1 MPTLGA
7 PLDFAKLEGRNFRGH
22 LLGAAP
28 SSPVTGQLYYNT
40 GDNTLYWW
48 DGSQWVSARGGAAAT
63 PPATTGALGTIQL
76 AGDLAGTATSPQIA
90 AGVITDAEVA
100 AANKDGV
107 AGTASMRT
115 LGTGATQ
122 AAAGNDSRFGATG
135 TAGGDLSG
143 TYPNPQIA
151 AGVITDADVNAANKD
166 GAVGTASMRTLGSGA
181 AQAMPGNRTLDAIT
195 PPVGTINMNNQKL
208 TGLANPTG
216 STESANKG
224 YVDAATSGL
233 DPKQSCRAAS
243 VANVN
248 ISAPGATMDGVT
260 LAVNDRVLLK
270 NQTTTNQNG
279 IYVWGGA
286 AVIMSRAQDAD
297 VSSEVTS
304 GLFTFI
310 EEGTVNGNTG
320 WMLTTDNPINLDVTG
335 LAFTQFSGA
344 GEYVWGGGLLA
355 TGTQVDVG
363 AGAGIQV
370 NADTIQIAN
379 NGVTNAMIADG
390 AIDVGTA
397 DVTGTL
403 PVSKGGTQSTTPVTA
418 RAALS
423 AAGYYSS
430 ATHTAGTTI
439 AVPQATHGLRTTRGL
454 IVQVQLESDG
464 SVLLPDIVVASNGDV
479 AVTFAVSQLANT
491 IRVTV
496 IG

>member
-48 DGSQWVSARGGAAAT
+48 DGTAWVSARGGAAAT
-63 PPATTGALGTIQL
+63 PPATTGALGTVQL
-76 AGDLAGTATSPQIA
+76 AGDLAGTATS
-90 AGVITDAEVA
+90 
-100 AANKDGV
+100 
-107 AGTASMRT
+107 
-115 LGTGATQ
+115 
-122 AAAGNDSRFGATG
+122 
-135 TAGGDLSG
+135 
-143 TYPNPQIA
+143 PQIA

-233 DPKQSCRAAS
+233 DPKPSCRAAS
-243 VANVN
+243 TANVN

-320 WMLTTDNPINLDVTG
+320 WMLTTDNPILIDSTG
-335 LAFTQFSGA
+335 LTFTQFSGA
-344 GEYVWGGGLLA
+344 GEY
-355 TGTQVDVG
+355 T
-363 AGAGIQV
+363 AGAGLLL
-370 NADTIQIAN
+370 T
-379 NGVTNAMIADG
+379 GTTF
-390 AIDVGTA
+390 DVGGTA
-397 DVTGTL
+397 GRISVGTDTVDIAATYIGL
-403 PVSKGGTQSTTPVTA
+403 LVDNYHSWYNYLWHSLECALQLASSKWWYRFFNCWCSTNRSNSCWLLQQCSYAWRWEYNYDYCRYAWSSSFTRVDC
-418 RAALS
+418 
-423 AAGYYSS
+423 SS
-430 ATHTAGTTI
+430 AR
-439 AVPQATHGLRTTRGL
+439 QCDWYC
-454 IVQVQLESDG
+454 IVG
-464 SVLLPDIVVASNGDV
+464 
-479 AVTFAVSQLANT
+479 
-491 IRVTV
+491 
-496 IG
+496 